1 MVWRRGDYFYFVN
14 QHHPSMSIQSL
25 ASATDE
31 QLVSAIRQED
41 RHALGELYNRYY
53 KKVFNKCYS
62 FTRKQDEAFDL
73 AQEALM
79 KAFDHIGSFKGE
91 SSFSTWLYTITHR
104 HCLASL
110 KKQGRFQFHTLEE
123 NTMAEDDVR
132 EVSPL
137 AEEASERAE
146 QELIM
151 YSLINALPE
160 KERTLLN
167 LKYLQGESVENLQ
180 SQLNISGSAI
190 KMRLKRSREKLNML
204 YALSLTYGLEQVL
217 EQLELFTAA

>member
-1 MVWRRGDYFYFVN
+1 
-14 QHHPSMSIQSL
+14 
-25 ASATDE
+25 
-31 QLVSAIRQED
+31 
-41 RHALGELYNRYY
+41 
-53 KKVFNKCYS
+53 
-62 FTRKQDEAFDL
+62 
-73 AQEALM
+73 M